1 MLNQSD
7 ISADS
12 QWATVQTQLSNLAA
26 FSAVRSQEARQELF
40 QDYVS
45 NLQVPEQASQLK
57 AAACMLATY
66 RCCFQSQWTL
76 MVPIHLD
83 STVCTL
89 CKLVQ
94 VVTTCSLCYSQAATN
109 TILTPAIRQA
119 HTTAGRP
126 CIIVLCLASY

>member
-57 AAACMLATY
+57 AAACMLANY

-76 MVPIHLD
+76 MQIGAGRDYLFPMLLTGSYKHDPD
-83 STVCTL
+83 SSHMASTHDCRTALYHCTL
-89 CKLVQ
+89 SGLLLVPRTLKQ
-94 VVTTCSLCYSQAATN
+94 KY
-109 TILTPAIRQA
+109 I
-119 HTTAGRP
+119 
-126 CIIVLCLASY
+126 

>member
-26 FSAVRSQEARQELF
+26 FSAVRSQEDRQQLF

-57 AAACMLATY
+57 
-66 RCCFQSQWTL
+66 S
-76 MVPIHLD
+76 
-83 STVCTL
+83 
-89 CKLVQ
+89 
-94 VVTTCSLCYSQAATN
+94 CSLYACQ
-109 TILTPAIRQA
+109 L
-119 HTTAGRP
+119 
-126 CIIVLCLASY
+126 